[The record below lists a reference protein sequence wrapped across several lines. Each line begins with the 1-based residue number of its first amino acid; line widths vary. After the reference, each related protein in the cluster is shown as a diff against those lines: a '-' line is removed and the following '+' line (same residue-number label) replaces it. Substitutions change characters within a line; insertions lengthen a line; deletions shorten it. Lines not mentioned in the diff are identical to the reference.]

1 MGLACVCMCVSES
14 CVVCGLSVCV
24 CGVCGVWFL
33 CLDLEFAVAKDDE
46 GSVLHMLREVAHLP
60 DLVGV
65 DVEGGHLLR
74 SVAVS

>member
-1 MGLACVCMCVSES
+1 MCMSDCVL
-14 CVVCGLSVCV
+14 CVVCQCV
-24 CGVCGVWFL
+24 CGLCGVWFL
-33 CLDLEFAVAKDDE
+33 CLDLEFAVAEDDE

-65 DVEGGHLLR
+65 DVESGHLLR